1 MCTTLVHKTEKKS
14 KCVQAFQHASLSKSV
29 KGYSCAAPT
38 GLCHS
43 QELLL
48 LLLIFRP
55 YGAASSELKT
65 GKLIHIE
72 MENEAMALV

>member
-1 MCTTLVHKTEKKS
+1 LYTKRKKKS

-29 KGYSCAAPT
+29 WGYSCAAPA
-38 GLCHS
+38 GLCQS

-48 LLLIFRP
+48 LLLIFCP

-72 MENEAMALV
+72 MENDAVALV